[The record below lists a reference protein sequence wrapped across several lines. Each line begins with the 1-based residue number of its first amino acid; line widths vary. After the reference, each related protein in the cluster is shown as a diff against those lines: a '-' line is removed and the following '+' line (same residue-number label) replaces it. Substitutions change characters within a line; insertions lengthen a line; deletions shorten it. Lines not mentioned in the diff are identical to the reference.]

1 MIVLKLSHVF
11 ILGFLLNM
19 AFVAVET
26 AFGIIAD
33 SLALLADAGHN
44 LTDILAL
51 VLAWGA
57 EYLTKRPPS
66 HRHTYGW
73 QRASILAAVINTFIL
88 LVIIGG
94 IGWEAIRRLQNPP
107 PITGLTILWVASVG
121 VVINSLTALLF
132 AAGRKT
138 DLNVRAVF
146 LHMITDA
153 GVSAGV
159 LVTGLTILRTGWA
172 WLDPAMSLVVGG
184 VVVFSTWGVFKESFY
199 LSMDAVPA
207 GIDAEK
213 VRRYLSCLPG
223 VSEVHDLHIWALS
236 TSKCALTAH
245 LVKPESENDD
255 ALIKEASTTLHENFG
270 IEHITLQWERRA
282 DSYQCETPQELKEQD

>member
-44 LTDILAL
+44 LTDMLAL

-146 LHMITDA
+146 INKITDEA
-153 GVSAGV
+153 
-159 LVTGLTILRTGWA
+159 GWA